1 MIEQTNNIQQ
11 ENVQQQQTQSNASS
25 LENKLIQLREEWE
38 NEIETMNEEMKTL
51 PKLNDLLNVIYTK
64 RQKLVDL
71 YYGTMGVLKKQ
82 VRIYTVKQAELY
94 NQLKTN
100 AQIRYTETALANQI
114 DAQLIQQKEII
125 EILKTF
131 TDFVYETMRTLDN
144 MIYGVNNKIKIHE
157 LMNGLKL

>member
-1 MIEQTNNIQQ
+1 MTEQTNNIQQ

>member
-11 ENVQQQQTQSNASS
+11 ENIQQQPPQSNASS